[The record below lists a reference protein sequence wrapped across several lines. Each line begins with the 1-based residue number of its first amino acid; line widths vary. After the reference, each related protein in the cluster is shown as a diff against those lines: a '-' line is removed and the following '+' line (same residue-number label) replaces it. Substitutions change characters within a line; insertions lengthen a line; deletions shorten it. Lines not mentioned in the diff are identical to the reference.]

1 MRENAALASKLGRS
15 LLECMEV
22 LSIVLERGVHVY
34 AVKSNWRLDTSIHT
48 KIVAMALSIAAAI
61 EREVI

>member
-1 MRENAALASKLGRS
+1 
-15 LLECMEV
+15 MEV